1 MTKIDIFS
9 GFLGAGK
16 TTLIKKLLADGFG
29 TEKLVLIENE
39 FGEIGI
45 DGAFLKDAG
54 INTVIC
60 IVVVFTVLIFIALI
74 ISLFKFINKAETAIA
89 ARKSRKESD
98 KNIAETAINNTISQ
112 ITAKEEEELNDLEL
126 VAVIAAAIAAA
137 TGSST
142 DDFVVRSIRK
152 VRR

>member
-1 MTKIDIFS
+1 MILMTS
-9 GFLGAGK
+9 M
-16 TTLIKKLLADGFG
+16 AD
-29 TEKLVLIENE
+29 K
-39 FGEIGI
+39 
-45 DGAFLKDAG
+45 LKDAG
-54 INTVIC
+54 INTLIC
-60 IVVVFTVLIFIALI
+60 IAVVFTVLIFIALI
-74 ISLFKFINKAETAIA
+74 ISLFKYINKAETAIA

-98 KNIAETAINNTISQ
+98 KNIAETAIDNTISQ

>member
-1 MTKIDIFS
+1 MILLTSMADKFKE
-9 GFLGAGK
+9 AG
-16 TTLIKKLLADGFG
+16 L
-29 TEKLVLIENE
+29 
-39 FGEIGI
+39 
-45 DGAFLKDAG
+45 
-54 INTVIC
+54 NTIIC
-60 IVVVFTVLIFIALI
+60 IVVVFCVLIFISLL

-89 ARKSRKESD
+89 ARKARKAED
-98 KNIAETAINNTISQ
+98 KNISETSIDNTISQ

-126 VAVIAAAIAAA
+126 VAVIAAAISAA